1 MPRGQTASLFRR
13 SGVWYVSWWKGGTRV
28 KESTGTDNRKVAED
42 VRRQRE
48 KEMILGETDLQHE
61 VSLALNDP
69 RRREAVLKAL
79 ETVNAIETTT
89 ALKEYLAHCETF
101 KRPKTVAGDRGRLNA
116 FFGQLTLKYLNDLTP
131 KHVAEFFSTK
141 AKRDGASPATI
152 LRYREILH
160 ALCEWAM
167 KQDYLKEN
175 PVAKVARPRI
185 PEHDIRFL
193 TLADVGKCLESV
205 SGQWIEA
212 AVATAIYGGL
222 RREELCWLT
231 WEDVE
236 LEGKQP
242 ILRVRSKTVDGN
254 SWMPKTKRNRSV
266 PISADLLPFLRRQA
280 LRSAKSPWVFPSPEG
295 HRWNPDNMS
304 ADLRKAMENA
314 GLEWSA
320 LDFRHTFGSQL
331 AQKGV
336 SLYKISALMGNSP
349 EIARRHYARL
359 IPEEMHA
366 DVEFP
371 KALKQA

>member
-1 MPRGQTASLFRR
+1 MSRGQTASLFRR
-13 SGVWYVSWWKGGTRV
+13 GGMWYVSWWKGGTRV

-61 VSLALNDP
+61 LSLALNDP
-69 RRREAVLKAL
+69 RRREAVLKSL
-79 ETVNAIETTT
+79 EIVNAVEVSK
-89 ALKEYLAHCETF
+89 ALPEYLAHCETF

-116 FFGQLTLKYLNDLTP
+116 FFGQLTVKYLNDLTP
-131 KHVAEFFSTK
+131 KHVAEFFALK
-141 AKRDGASPATI
+141 AKRDGASPATL

-160 ALCEWAM
+160 ALCEWAR
-167 KQDYLKEN
+167 KQGYLKEN
-175 PVAKVARPRI
+175 PVSLVPRPRI

-193 TLADVGKCLESV
+193 TLEDIGRCLESV
-205 SGQWIEA
+205 SGQWIEG

-231 WEDVE
+231 WEDV
-236 LEGKQP
+236 LLDGGKP
-242 ILRVRSKTVDGN
+242 ILRVRSKTVEGVH
-254 SWMPKTKRNRSV
+254 WMPKTKRNRSI
-266 PISADLLPFLRRQA
+266 PISADLLPHLRRQA
-280 LRSAKSPWVFPSPEG
+280 LRTGKYDWVFASPEG
-295 HRWNPDNMS
+295 HRWNPDNLS
-304 ADLRKAMENA
+304 ADLRKAMGDA
-314 GLEWSA
+314 GLGWSA

-359 IPEEMHA
+359 IPEEMHE
-366 DVEFP
+366 DVAFP
-371 KALKQA
+371 KAQKA